1 MKIGLL
7 GGSFNPVHNAHLRIA
22 DGAQQACGLERVIFI
37 PAADPPHKILAGD
50 VSFAQRAQMVRLAI
64 AGRADYELSLL
75 EEERGGK
82 SYSIDTIA
90 EFRSQRPDSEIY
102 FIIGGDS
109 FLDIGTWH
117 RYQDIFA
124 SCNLIV
130 VERPG
135 HPVTD
140 PFHKLPM
147 AVKCHFTVASDGT
160 GSLKHESGS
169 TVHFITGAPLD
180 LSSTEI
186 RRRAAGGIDIT
197 RLVPADVAAYISHQ
211 RIYHQCQ

>member
-22 DGAQQACGLERVIFI
+22 DGAKLACGLERVIFI
-37 PAADPPHKILAGD
+37 PAADPPHKILVGD

-64 AGRADYELSLL
+64 AGRADFELSSL

-90 EFRSQRPDSEIY
+90 EFRNQRPDSEIY

-117 RYQDIFA
+117 RYQ
-124 SCNLIV
+124 
-130 VERPG
+130 
-135 HPVTD
+135 
-140 PFHKLPM
+140 
-147 AVKCHFTVASDGT
+147 
-160 GSLKHESGS
+160 
-169 TVHFITGAPLD
+169 
-180 LSSTEI
+180 
-186 RRRAAGGIDIT
+186 
-197 RLVPADVAAYISHQ
+197 
-211 RIYHQCQ
+211 